1 MEKSVF
7 TADYRVLVELLVETR
22 KSAGVRQVDLAE
34 RLETTQSYVSKVEQG
49 DLRLDVIQLRAV
61 CLALNTSLTEFVAEL
76 EKRLA
81 RGGRRK
87 RSRRRLVWRCRGC
100 GVFDGHQS
108 HRPSEQ
114 ASGRRVASAQGRS
127 GTGDPVLEKLHSLFQ
142 VFRGVTE
149 REHIER

>member
-7 TADYRVLVELLVETR
+7 TADYRVLLELLVETR

-34 RLETTQSYVSKVEQG
+34 RLGTTQSYVSKIEQG

-61 CLALNTSLTEFVAEL
+61 CLALNTGLREFVFEL

-87 RSRRRLVWRCRGC
+87 RRR
-100 GVFDGHQS
+100 DG
-108 HRPSEQ
+108 
-114 ASGRRVASAQGRS
+114 
-127 GTGDPVLEKLHSLFQ
+127 
-142 VFRGVTE
+142 
-149 REHIER
+149 

>member
-34 RLETTQSYVSKVEQG
+34 RLGTTQSYVSKVEQG

-61 CLALNTSLTEFVAEL
+61 CLALNTGLREFVFEL

-87 RSRRRLVWRCRGC
+87 RR
-100 GVFDGHQS
+100 
-108 HRPSEQ
+108 
-114 ASGRRVASAQGRS
+114 
-127 GTGDPVLEKLHSLFQ
+127 
-142 VFRGVTE
+142 
-149 REHIER
+149 

>member
-1 MEKSVF
+1 MEKSVC

-34 RLETTQSYVSKVEQG
+34 RLGTTQSYVSKVEQG

-61 CLALNTSLTEFVAEL
+61 CLALNTGLREFVFEL

-87 RSRRRLVWRCRGC
+87 RRR
-100 GVFDGHQS
+100 DG
-108 HRPSEQ
+108 
-114 ASGRRVASAQGRS
+114 
-127 GTGDPVLEKLHSLFQ
+127 
-142 VFRGVTE
+142 
-149 REHIER
+149 